1 MISNAFFFL
10 AVDPRWSRSLPRD
23 AGRGE
28 GPTSQRPRKLH
39 KERDSVFWVP
49 SKNRRGGGG
58 KGRGGGRGGGGR
70 RETEATFT
78 FVSPWK
84 GGVRAA
90 IFATPEGGSLPPRLS
105 ERRRTNRYP
114 YPSAGKAGS
123 KVPAFKLSLTVALG
137 PGFAQRGWGRPE
149 GLFLSR

>member
-1 MISNAFFFL
+1 M
-10 AVDPRWSRSLPRD
+10 
-23 AGRGE
+23 
-28 GPTSQRPRKLH
+28 Q
-39 KERDSVFWVP
+39 
-49 SKNRRGGGG
+49 GGG
-58 KGRGGGRGGGGR
+58 KGRARSVRGSCIRKETPFFGSPQKIGREGEEKEAGGRGGGGR

-90 IFATPEGGSLPPRLS
+90 IVATPEGGSLPPRLS

-114 YPSAGKAGS
+114 DPSAGKAGS